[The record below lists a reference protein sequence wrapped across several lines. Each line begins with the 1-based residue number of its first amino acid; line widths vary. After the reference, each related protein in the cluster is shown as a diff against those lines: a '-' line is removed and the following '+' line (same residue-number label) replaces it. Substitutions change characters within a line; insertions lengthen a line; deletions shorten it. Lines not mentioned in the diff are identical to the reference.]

1 MATTPHEHTHRSASG
16 RRREQALSPTHTPSL
31 GRAEPR
37 PHDSPAR
44 EAATATGGESE
55 QLRAARAQSS
65 AGSPMAVGSRRSVR
79 PGRAGKASEDRAEP
93 DRPSAAAGRGGGAF
107 LPCGGG
113 TGPGWRAERRRVR
126 RRAGV
131 RGVGGGG
138 QGAAVRVISR
148 G

>member
-1 MATTPHEHTHRSASG
+1 
-16 RRREQALSPTHTPSL
+16 
-31 GRAEPR
+31 
-37 PHDSPAR
+37 
-44 EAATATGGESE
+44 
-55 QLRAARAQSS
+55 
-65 AGSPMAVGSRRSVR
+65 MAVGSRRSVR

-138 QGAAVRVISR
+138 QGAAVRVVSR